1 MIKTPTGHPLEPV
14 FDWYQF
20 STKMEARDVL
30 ELFEPMGQDDPFRDE
45 KPKLKGYGWAK
56 KTGGPGGSVL
66 IHYGGRNGDEHGPN
80 VVGTGPASVRVAEL
94 VRRACVPHGVGRAD
108 VRLDFLADFDVCRLQ
123 FIERCNDA
131 GMVARDHGS
140 CPESVKQCGRSVYGG
155 SPKSFYT
162 PTLYQ
167 KGLQLGD
174 GHPVD
179 YLRLEHRFAP
189 TKAHEKAQLSTMTP
203 ADMVGLRP
211 VSRDLTEK
219 ITALAV
225 APYKLDRYPKEKG
238 PWYWMLK
245 MYGKPLREAREDLGS
260 WSAVGHQIAHDLENL
275 DV

>member
-56 KTGGPGGSVL
+56 KTGGPGGSIR

-155 SPKSFYT
+155 SPKTFYT
-162 PTLYQ
+162 PT
-167 KGLQLGD
+167 
-174 GHPVD
+174 P
-179 YLRLEHRFAP
+179 
-189 TKAHEKAQLSTMTP
+189 
-203 ADMVGLRP
+203 
-211 VSRDLTEK
+211 
-219 ITALAV
+219 
-225 APYKLDRYPKEKG
+225 
-238 PWYWMLK
+238 
-245 MYGKPLREAREDLGS
+245 
-260 WSAVGHQIAHDLENL
+260 
-275 DV
+275 

>member
-20 STKMEARDVL
+20 STKMEARDVI
-30 ELFEPMGQDDPFRDE
+30 ELFDPLGQDDPFKDE

-66 IHYGGRNGDEHGPN
+66 IHYGGRNGDEYGPN
-80 VVGTGPASVRVAEL
+80 VVGTGPAAVKVADL
-94 VRRACVPHGVGRAD
+94 VRGACVPHGVGRAD
-108 VRLDFLADFDVCRLQ
+108 VRLDFLGDFDACRLQ
-123 FIERCNDA
+123 FIDRCNDA

-245 MYGKPLREAREDLGS
+245 AYQKALREAHSDLGS
-260 WSAVGHQIAHDLENL
+260 WSAVGHQIGYDLENL